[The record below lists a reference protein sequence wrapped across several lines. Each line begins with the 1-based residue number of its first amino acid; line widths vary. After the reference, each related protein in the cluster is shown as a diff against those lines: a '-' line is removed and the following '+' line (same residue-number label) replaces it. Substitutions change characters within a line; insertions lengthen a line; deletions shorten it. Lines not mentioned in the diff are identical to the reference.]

1 MTIKDTVVN
10 LSVFIFCIA
19 KDQFIYTIPH
29 TYLTVIISFNELA
42 SKSIT
47 MFLIILGLLLI
58 IIISAA
64 AKNNFAIAK
73 FVGIGRIVGLLFI
86 LIGIS
91 TACIKQID
99 AGEVGVKVLFG
110 SVQNEVLQSGL
121 HFVNPLLDIKRLDV
135 KTQNYTMSGVH
146 DEGDKAGDD
155 AIRVLT
161 SDGLEVTIDLTV
173 LYRVVAADAP
183 RLLRETGEDFR
194 DKIVRP
200 ITRTKI
206 RDNAVYYQAVD
217 LFGNKRDEFQQRI
230 YKTIEDD
237 FKKRGLMLEQ
247 LLVRNITLPNSV
259 KASIESKIN
268 AEQDAK
274 KMEFVLLKEKQEA
287 ERKRVEAQG
296 IADYQRIINTG
307 LTDQQLQYEQIK
319 AMKEIALSQNA
330 KIIVMGKGNTPLII
344 DGKQ

>member
-1 MTIKDTVVN
+1 MI
-10 LSVFIFCIA
+10 
-19 KDQFIYTIPH
+19 
-29 TYLTVIISFNELA
+29 
-42 SKSIT
+42 
-47 MFLIILGLLLI
+47 LIILGIILFIVAILI
-58 IIISAA
+58 
-64 AKNNFAIAK
+64 AKNNTAIAK
-73 FVGIGRIVGLLFI
+73 FEGIGKKISIVLVAL
-86 LIGIS
+86 GIMTS
-91 TACIKQID
+91 CVKQID
-99 AGEVGVKVLFG
+99 AGEIGVKILFG
-110 SVQNEVLQSGL
+110 SIQKEVMLSGL
-121 HFVNPLLDIKRLDV
+121 HFINPLLDVKKLDV

-155 AIRVLT
+155 AIKVLT

-173 LYRVVAADAP
+173 LFRLVSNEAP
-183 RLLRETGEDFR
+183 RLLGETGADYR

-217 LFGNKRDEFQQRI
+217 LFGSKRDEFQQRI

-274 KMEFVLLKEKQEA
+274 KMEFVLQKEKQEA

-296 IADYQRIINTG
+296 IADYQKIINTG

-319 AMKEIALSQNA
+319 AMQALALSPNA
-330 KIIVMGKGNTPLII
+330 KVIVMGKGNSPLII
-344 DGKQ
+344 DGK